1 MSGESPDFSNFCIKK
16 DIFILKLISS
26 NEIELKTLKQL
37 LEETGETKSSKCL
50 KSYVN

>member
-1 MSGESPDFSNFCIKK
+1 MIDAIYFLPIGYA

-26 NEIELKTLKQL
+26 SEIELKTLKQL
-37 LEETGETKSSKCL
+37 LEETGETKSSKCF